1 MSDAPVTSQGA
12 SRPHGGRGAPALSP
26 SRAADFQQCA
36 LLYRLRAIDRLPEAP
51 SAAATLGTLLH
62 TVLEELFDAPAA
74 ERTLDAAVG
83 ALGPSWDAML
93 AARPELAQLH
103 ADAAAQE
110 SFLADGAQRLAVYFR
125 LENPARLDPSSR
137 EERLE
142 FQLDDGPLL
151 RGVIDRID
159 VAPDGA
165 IRIIDYKTGAA
176 PRAGY
181 GQQAEFQMRFY
192 ALLVERLRGRRP
204 ALLRLLYLKD
214 GGVKELFPVDE
225 DLAQVEH
232 HIRSIW
238 GDIERAAIAGR
249 FPPSRSRLCSWCSFQ
264 AVCPEFGG
272 DPGPVDPVLVELAVG
287 VRPSA

>member
-1 MSDAPVTSQGA
+1 MTEPDAVVDERGA
-12 SRPHGGRGAPALSP
+12 PAPALSP

-36 LLYRLRAIDRLPEAP
+36 LLYRLRAIDRVPEP
-51 SAAATLGTLLH
+51 PAAATTLGTLVH
-62 TVLEELFDAPAA
+62 AVLERLFDAEPA

-83 ALGPSWDAML
+83 ALRPEWERML
-93 AARPELAQLH
+93 AAQPGLASLH
-103 ADAAAQE
+103 ADAAAE
-110 SFLADGAQRLAVYFR
+110 ETFLADGAQRLAVYFR
-125 LENPARLDPSSR
+125 LENPARLEPAGR

-142 FQLDDGPLL
+142 LQLEDGPLL

-165 IRIIDYKTGAA
+165 IRIVDYKTGAS
-176 PRAGY
+176 PKPGY

-214 GGVKELFPVDE
+214 GASKELYPVDE

-232 HIRSIW
+232 HVRSLW
-238 GDIERAAIAGR
+238 NDIQRAGAEGR
-249 FPPSRSRLCSWCSFQ
+249 FKPSRSRLCSWCSFQ
-264 AVCPEFGG
+264 ALCPEFGG
-272 DPGPVDPVLVELAVG
+272 DPGPLDPDRVEAALG
-287 VRPSA
+287 VRPTN